1 MCYASEAPDSMKIRI
16 LIADDHQMLREL
28 LRHVLS
34 AEIDWL
40 IVGETGDGLQVLSLI
55 ESVAPHVVCMD
66 INLPGMNGIEVTRTI
81 LDKWPDVKVVALSA
95 YTDQRHVLDMM
106 NAGASAYVTKAEAST
121 EVLSAIRAVLSG
133 RVYLCP
139 DVAGVVTNELLGRKG
154 NARASAVLGERERQV
169 LKLVAAGQT
178 SSQIAKLLLIAV
190 STVEVHRRNI
200 MRKLDRH
207 SVAALTR
214 YVVNNER
221 PD

>member
-81 LDKWPDVKVVALSA
+81 LVKWPDVKVVALSA